1 MMLHSRSPQL
11 SKVLEKLTK
20 HPKIHDKTLKELLYG
35 IPEEDANELVHLLDS
50 DQGTRV
56 REMFSRYPYLV
67 SEF

>member
-1 MMLHSRSPQL
+1 MMLHSRSPHL

-20 HPKIHDKTLKELLYG
+20 HPNIHDKTLKELLYG
-35 IPEEDANELVHLLDS
+35 IPEEDANELVYLLDS

-67 SEF
+67 SDF